1 MPTVSSVSHLL
12 YWLSCNRLPC
22 PAGPELPAL
31 QQLGRLPLTVPEQ
44 AGSAAADGSGGLP
57 AGWQV
62 MHEPLQMW
70 SLINPPF
77 IAASC
82 KANPLGLL
90 HSGHMNM

>member
-1 MPTVSSVSHLL
+1 MALL
-12 YWLSCNRLPC
+12 LTILLRWCVLPETHT
-22 PAGPELPAL
+22 AGPDLPLL
-31 QQLGRLPLTVPEQ
+31 QQLGRLPLNVPQ
-44 AGSAAADGSGGLP
+44 QTTSTAASSHRSRLP
-57 AGWQV
+57 PGWQV

-82 KANPLGLL
+82 KANPLGAL